1 MTSKH
6 SVQQRR
12 RLMVCRLAACSQT
25 IYTFI
30 QSLTRHFCV
39 KVRIKKVGSRFFFLR
54 TRHFVL
60 VKTSHSG
67 WRINSIRQ
75 KQVKVWSYN
84 RPGTPKGKSKEIHGL
99 LRPYIFIVKIFETA
113 KAWRQFRLSVYH
125 YIHTR
130 WKSSSLFLQKF
141 YQQLSVTKQKPD
153 LTSLIYDNA
162 ECKLSA
168 YEQQTILSASHLL

>member
-1 MTSKH
+1 MFTDHLHFHTKSYK
-6 SVQQRR
+6 
-12 RLMVCRLAACSQT
+12 
-25 IYTFI
+25 TFLCE
-30 QSLTRHFCV
+30 SPY
-39 KVRIKKVGSRFFFLR
+39 KKGNKSIFFLR

-60 VKTSHSG
+60 LTTSHSG

-113 KAWRQFRLSVYH
+113 KAWRQFRLSMCH

-130 WKSSSLFLQKF
+130 WKSSSVFLQKF

-168 YEQQTILSASHLL
+168 YEQQTILSACHLL

>member
-1 MTSKH
+1 MCKTSKH

-39 KVRIKKVGSRFFFLR
+39 KVRIKKVTSRFFSYEPDILYYWK
-54 TRHFVL
+54 H
-60 VKTSHSG
+60 H
-67 WRINSIRQ
+67 IRA
-75 KQVKVWSYN
+75 KELIPFDRNKWKF
-84 RPGTPKGKSKEIHGL
+84 GLIIALEHPKAKEIHGL

-125 YIHTR
+125 YIHIR
-130 WKSSSLFLQKF
+130 WICSSLYLQKF
-141 YQQLSVTKQKPD
+141 NQHLSVT
-153 LTSLIYDNA
+153 
-162 ECKLSA
+162 
-168 YEQQTILSASHLL
+168 

>member
-1 MTSKH
+1 MFTDHLHFHTKSYK
-6 SVQQRR
+6 
-12 RLMVCRLAACSQT
+12 
-25 IYTFI
+25 TFLCE
-30 QSLTRHFCV
+30 SPY
-39 KVRIKKVGSRFFFLR
+39 KKGNKSIFFLR

-60 VKTSHSG
+60 LETSHSG

-84 RPGTPKGKSKEIHGL
+84 LPGTPKGKSKEIHGL

-113 KAWRQFRLSVYH
+113 KAWRQFRLSMYH

-168 YEQQTILSASHLL
+168 YEQQTILSASRLL

>member
-1 MTSKH
+1 MFTDHLHFHTKSYKT
-6 SVQQRR
+6 
-12 RLMVCRLAACSQT
+12 LM
-25 IYTFI
+25 YE
-30 QSLTRHFCV
+30 SLY
-39 KVRIKKVGSRFFFLR
+39 KKGSRSIFFLR

-60 VKTSHSG
+60 LKTSHSG

-75 KQVKVWSYN
+75 KQVKVCSYN

-113 KAWRQFRLSVYH
+113 KAWRQFRLSMCH

-162 ECKLSA
+162 ECKL
-168 YEQQTILSASHLL
+168 

>member
-1 MTSKH
+1 MCKTSKH

-30 QSLTRHFCV
+30 QSLTRHFCM
-39 KVRIKKVGSRFFFLR
+39 KVCIKKGSKSIFFLR

-60 VKTSHSG
+60 LKTSHSG

-99 LRPYIFIVKIFETA
+99 LRPNIFIVKIFETA
-113 KAWRQFRLSVYH
+113 KAWRQFRLYRCTIIFTLTEYVLL
-125 YIHTR
+125 YIFR
-130 WKSSSLFLQKF
+130 NSISSYRSLNKNR
-141 YQQLSVTKQKPD
+141 
-153 LTSLIYDNA
+153 I
-162 ECKLSA
+162 
-168 YEQQTILSASHLL
+168 